1 MKFLKPLALSAII
14 LLATSPVFA
23 AEKPPLPLVLLE
35 NNLAYLNNTNSV
47 VASFFPE
54 WGIYERN
61 FPVANIP
68 AQNLTHILYAF
79 IAICGPNEAL
89 RQAYYPGWLV
99 LQEECADQADNTVT
113 IYDRWAAIDIPFDGD
128 HPSDPIKGN
137 FGQLMRLK
145 AAKPDIKILPSFG
158 GWTLSDPFYTLA
170 NNATHRQT
178 FVNSVIAF
186 LKEYSLFDGVDID
199 WEYPGGGGANPDLGS
214 PDDYEAYA
222 DLMHDLRQALDGLEQ
237 ETGRSYLLTSAVGAG
252 PDKINAVNY
261 QRAAQYLDYVFA
273 MTYDFYGAW
282 NGELGHHA
290 ALYAAAEQK
299 HVGFDGASGITNLIN
314 AGVPASKLVLGV
326 AKYGRGWINVSG
338 VNPDESPFINGVGGG
353 PHPGTWESG
362 NLDYR
367 DIANNYLSSDEQ
379 GKNGYTYFY
388 DEQAQAP
395 YLWNANS
402 QRLITY
408 DNKRSAKA
416 KGQYAIDHNLAGLF
430 SWEIDA
436 DNGDILNSMHEGLG
450 HPRDDLISLTIEAA
464 TGGGKLII
472 MAKPSKGWEF
482 KEWAGDC
489 KGNNNKPAK
498 TVVKMNKDKR
508 CATVFEPEQFFAE
521 AANPELL
528 PATVKKTSD
537 WETGFCADVIVNNN
551 TDHTVDWVTKFE
563 PGGTINNLWSASY
576 KLLPNGKIRAEGLDW
591 NNEVASGQSV
601 TFGYCADKDGDSEL
615 CVGYADIQ
623 PAKRSFPQ
631 HVSYA
636 ANTIHPTNF
645 TQDQQDQHVRDF
657 YDYWKSSYLL
667 SAGTD
672 TNGKSLCRVAFGK
685 SGSNQ
690 DITVS
695 EGQGYGMMITALMAG
710 HDPNAQS
717 LFNSL
722 WYFSRKYPS
731 GIDER
736 LMSWKIENGEIVE
749 GNDSAFDGDV
759 DIAYGL
765 LLADAQWGSS
775 GEVNYRNEATTVIQG
790 ILEST
795 IGPDS
800 RLPML
805 GDWVQANGSPYN
817 QYTPR
822 SSDFMP
828 AHFRSFGRA
837 TNNPVW
843 DTVITNSQA
852 VIDTIQA
859 NYSTGLLP
867 DFIINCNDVSQC
879 VPANSG
885 FLEGAHDGHY
895 YYNAGRDPWRIGLDA
910 LLNDDAKSRDQVQ
923 KMVTWLA
930 NDSGGNAN
938 GIKAGYELNGT
949 PIGSYF
955 TTFFAAPFGV
965 ATMLDSNQQAFLND
979 IYAHVYNKQE
989 DYYEDSVNL
998 LSLLV
1003 MSGNLWEPVALPTS
1017 SLTIEAPTGGGKFII
1032 MAKPSK
1038 GWEFKE
1044 WAGDCKGNNKKPAKT
1059 VVKMDKD
1066 QYCTAVFEPK

>member
-1 MKFLKPLALSAII
+1 MNILKPLALSAII
-14 LLATSPVFA
+14 LLATSPSIV
-23 AEKPPLPLVLLE
+23 
-35 NNLAYLNNTNSV
+35 
-47 VASFFPE
+47 
-54 WGIYERN
+54 G
-61 FPVANIP
+61 
-68 AQNLTHILYAF
+68 
-79 IAICGPNEAL
+79 
-89 RQAYYPGWLV
+89 
-99 LQEECADQADNTVT
+99 ADN
-113 IYDRWAAIDIPFDGD
+113 
-128 HPSDPIKGN
+128 
-137 FGQLMRLK
+137 
-145 AAKPDIKILPSFG
+145 
-158 GWTLSDPFYTLA
+158 
-170 NNATHRQT
+170 
-178 FVNSVIAF
+178 
-186 LKEYSLFDGVDID
+186 
-199 WEYPGGGGANPDLGS
+199 
-214 PDDYEAYA
+214 
-222 DLMHDLRQALDGLEQ
+222 
-237 ETGRSYLLTSAVGAG
+237 
-252 PDKINAVNY
+252 
-261 QRAAQYLDYVFA
+261 
-273 MTYDFYGAW
+273 
-282 NGELGHHA
+282 
-290 ALYAAAEQK
+290 
-299 HVGFDGASGITNLIN
+299 
-314 AGVPASKLVLGV
+314 
-326 AKYGRGWINVSG
+326 
-338 VNPDESPFINGVGGG
+338 
-353 PHPGTWESG
+353 
-362 NLDYR
+362 
-367 DIANNYLSSDEQ
+367 
-379 GKNGYTYFY
+379 Y
-388 DEQAQAP
+388 DEQADTYYLSPDNYLATGKIKIGEAELSVWEEPLSVIIPNERKRWAMAMAHAEQLFRNVSRVNDVYVGANHYLATALKESRLGADPASNTFTYPKTAP
-395 YLWNANS
+395 NP
-402 QRLITY
+402 ITY
-408 DNKRSAKA
+408 QPHAYNDGFMQIEEGTAFAEMKIMYPNRFGQQNYVEIVTGDRFATSAITAAYYNLFTHFFLIGSGYETADFFSKA
-416 KGQYAIDHNLAGLF
+416 KDPQAREKVIAFAYNQGVFSQYLTNLFTTNRTYCLSVNNIADDVGQCLPNNVGSYYLRYVPEF
-430 SWEIDA
+430 SQALIDA
-436 DNGDILNSMHEGLG
+436 TSTDSGIYEARIAVNDIDEYLDRIAILYSQADMNAARQAAHSIFDQLKADDNTISFRNQFGQILDAIMLKLPVDTPENQLCQVYAKCEKDTFLT
-450 HPRDDLISLTIEAA
+450 ILTIEAP

-843 DTVITNSQA
+843 DTVIANSQA

-859 NYSTGLLP
+859 NYSTDLLP
-867 DFIINCNDVSQC
+867 DFIINCNDVNQC

-1003 MSGNLWEPVALPTS
+1003 MSGNLWEPVALQTS
-1017 SLTIEAPTGGGKFII
+1017 SLTIEAPAGSGKLII

-1059 VVKMDKD
+1059 VAKMNKD